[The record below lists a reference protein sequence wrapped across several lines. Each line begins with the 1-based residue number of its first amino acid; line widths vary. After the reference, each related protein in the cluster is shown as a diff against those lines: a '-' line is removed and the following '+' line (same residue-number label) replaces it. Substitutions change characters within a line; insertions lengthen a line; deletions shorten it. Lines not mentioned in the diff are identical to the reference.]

1 MSAIL
6 TRFLVLIFIIVNS
19 AENTNHNFI
28 IKKDFLSGIK
38 SAEFSVYDEKEQQ
51 VKYRIESR
59 FLPKHNNKIIA
70 YPSKKV
76 IAKLTGQW
84 SLLAYSAAI
93 SILDPQSNTWIDGN
107 ITDIGGLSAY
117 EYIIYWN
124 GELVSIKNPS
134 SSSYIKFYDKMEK
147 IDLARFRKHS
157 ALLKPS
163 KYDLEVLSDK
173 YPDALYLLGLSVW
186 DHDYSQFNR
195 GKK

>member
-1 MSAIL
+1 ADSIDHKL
-6 TRFLVLIFIIVNS
+6 
-19 AENTNHNFI
+19 I
-28 IKKDFLSGIK
+28 IKKDFLSGVK

-51 VKYRIESR
+51 LKYRIESR
-59 FLPKHNNKIIA
+59 LLPKHNNKIVA

-84 SLLAYSAAI
+84 SLLTYSATI
-93 SILDPQSNTWIDGN
+93 SILDPRLNIWIDGN

-124 GELVSIKNPS
+124 DELISIKNPS
-134 SSSYIKFYDKMEK
+134 SSSFIKFYDKMEK
-147 IDLARFRKHS
+147 IDLARFKKQR

-173 YPDALYLLGLSVW
+173 YPDVLYLLGLTVW
-186 DHDYSQFNR
+186 DQDYSQFNR